1 MLFADGAEEVN
12 VMADVSSFLD
22 ANVADGRFAT
32 VAKISLQ
39 LVAVLQTS
47 RTARITIRLLSIS
60 KRKLV

>member
-1 MLFADGAEEVN
+1 MLFADGTEEVN

-32 VAKISLQ
+32 AAKISLQ